1 MAAWTRAKQVRR
13 DRDMGMRHGPK
24 VLTGPTNLSAFTARL
39 LVALLLVGLALALWA
54 ARDAVLLGFAAMLLA
69 IAVHGIAD
77 ALARIARLPRPAAL
91 AIAAMCLLGSVA
103 AIFWLFGAQLAGEL
117 SGVVDRLP
125 EAWSRVKETL
135 QSNSLGGG
143 LVSEIENVVSG
154 NAEGSLQG
162 MLADVGG
169 FALPLASG
177 LTTALLVIFI
187 AAFMTTSAGSIRRG
201 TLLLL
206 PKGVDER
213 VGEAFDASGRALKK
227 WLLGITID
235 MVIIAVAMAIAL
247 WALGVPA
254 FIGLALIA
262 GLSQFVPTI
271 GPLVSSI
278 PGILLAFTVGPMT
291 ALWTAIAYLAVSQIE
306 STLIYPLVQQQTAS
320 IPPVLI
326 LISVLAFG
334 MLLSP
339 LGILLATPM
348 LVVLSVFIVKLYVQD
363 TLKKEAGFPGQ

>member
-1 MAAWTRAKQVRR
+1 M
-13 DRDMGMRHGPK
+13 
-24 VLTGPTNLSAFTARL
+24 TGHSNLSDFTARL
-39 LVALLLVGLALALWA
+39 LVTILLVGLALVLWA
-54 ARDAVLLGFAAMLLA
+54 ARDAVLLGFAAILLA

-77 ALARIARLPRPAAL
+77 GLMRIMPLPRPAAL
-91 AIAAMCLLGSVA
+91 AIAALSLLGSVA

-117 SGVVDRLP
+117 SRIVDRLP
-125 EAWSRVKETL
+125 EAWGRVREIL
-135 QSNSLGGG
+135 ESNSLGAS
-143 LVSEIENVVSG
+143 LVFEIENALSG
-154 NAEGSLQG
+154 NSEGSLQG
-162 MLADVGG
+162 MLANVGG
-169 FALPLASG
+169 YALPLASG
-177 LTTALLVIFI
+177 LTTALLVMFI
-187 AAFMTTSAGSIRRG
+187 AAFMTTSARSIRRG

-206 PKGVDER
+206 PKGIDVR
-213 VGEAFDASGRALKK
+213 VGDALDASGRALKK

-291 ALWTAIAYLAVSQIE
+291 ALWTAIAYLAVSQLE
-306 STLIYPLVQQQTAS
+306 SAFVYPLVQQKTAS

-334 MLLSP
+334 MLLGP

-348 LVVLSVFIVKLYVQD
+348 LVVFSVFIVKLYVQD
-363 TLKKEAGFPGQ
+363 TLKKEAGYPGQ